1 MRRIRSTVVV
11 LACTILLGSIR
22 RLFPERL
29 MSYSGSRAILDA
41 AFALGLLGLILLL
54 ASGLGWKVLRRLR
67 VRELTA
73 LEKAVFALPL
83 GLGILAYGVLAL
95 GLLGLLD
102 SWALLLWLLAVG
114 ILSWPEWSELLA
126 RLPSWMSRQLSGF
139 GGLRWGEKA
148 ILLVGGLVLG
158 LGLLNALTPPWDYD
172 GLMYHLLAPRLFL
185 QAGQILPLPDT
196 WQANGPFTIEMLY
209 TLGLAW
215 ESDTF
220 AKLLHYSCAL
230 WLVLATFGF
239 GQRHLGRAEAWLA
252 VALLLGVPIFPNWAA
267 SAGAD
272 MAWALYEFLALYAL
286 MLWRERYQNHLLFL
300 AALMV
305 GFALGSKYLA
315 LGALGILGLW
325 ILWQGRGIG
334 WGRAIR
340 YGLAFGG
347 LAILTALPWYA
358 KNWLL
363 VGNPLYP
370 FLFGGLEWD
379 AERLGHLMAYLQSF
393 GVGRGFVDYLLLPWN
408 LYAQNTQFGT
418 LGIALEI
425 PGLLLPAAILYP
437 FGRRRKVL
445 NAVACI
451 TGMRFIAWAMGSQQ
465 TRFLLPIFPA
475 LALLGASGLWSLIRR
490 LQVRWKWAVVS
501 TFLLV
506 GVAVSATLLLQ
517 VIMFGVV
524 QPTNVILGRQSK
536 SEFLEQR
543 LVDFCALQFVRN
555 NLSPDERALMMWDGM
570 GYYCDARCLPDADQS
585 NWTRLIDTTS
595 TPMETAARL
604 QAKGVTHLLFN
615 RREAEFFLHHDPSGQ
630 HEQAMGFF
638 LREFLPSCTEVI
650 YHDEKMLLAKI
661 SCP

>member
-1 MRRIRSTVVV
+1 MKRLHSVVV
-11 LACTILLGSIR
+11 VGVLVILLGGTR
-22 RLFPERL
+22 WLLPERPL
-29 MSYSGSRAILDA
+29 TYTGPRALLDA
-41 AFALGLLGLILLL
+41 AFALGLLGLVLLL
-54 ASGLGWKVLRRLR
+54 AGSLGWKVLRRLGFQ
-67 VRELTA
+67 ELTT
-73 LEKAVFALPL
+73 LEKALFALPL

-95 GLLGLLD
+95 GLLGILD
-102 SWALLLWLLAVG
+102 SWSLLLWLLVVG
-114 ILSWPEWSELLA
+114 IISWPEWSELVA
-126 RLPSWMSRQLSGF
+126 RLPSWMSRQLQGF
-139 GGLRWGEKA
+139 GDLRRGEKA

-158 LGLLNALTPPWDYD
+158 LGLLHALTPPWDYD
-172 GLMYHLLAPRLFL
+172 GLMYHLLGPRLFL

-215 ESDTF
+215 DSDTF
-220 AKLLHYSCAL
+220 AKLLHYFCAV
-230 WLVLATFGF
+230 WLVLATFAF
-239 GQRHLGRAEAWLA
+239 GQRHQGRAEAWLA
-252 VALLLGVPIFPNWAA
+252 VALLLGVPIFPNWVA

-286 MLWRERYQNHLLFL
+286 MLWRERYQNRLLLL
-300 AALMV
+300 AALMM

-315 LGALGILGLW
+315 LGGLGILGLW
-325 ILWQGRGIG
+325 ILWRGRGIG
-334 WGRAIR
+334 WGRAIK

-347 LAILTALPWYA
+347 LAILIALPWYA

-363 VGNPLYP
+363 AGNPLYP

-379 AERLGHLMAYLQSF
+379 AERLDYLMAYLQSF
-393 GVGRGFVDYLLLPWN
+393 GVGRGFVDYLLLPWS
-408 LYAQNTQFGT
+408 LYTQNTQFGT

-437 FGRRRKVL
+437 FGQRRKVL

-451 TGMRFIAWAMGSQQ
+451 AGMHFVAWALGSQQ
-465 TRFLLPIFPA
+465 TRFLLPVFPA

-490 LQVRWKWAVVS
+490 VQVRWKWAVALAY
-501 TFLLV
+501 LLV

-517 VIMFGVV
+517 VIMFGIV

-543 LVDFCALQFVRN
+543 LVDFSALQFVRN
-555 NLSPDERALMMWDGM
+555 NLSPNERALMMWDGM

-585 NWTRLIDTTS
+585 NWTRLIETTS
-595 TPMETAARL
+595 TPMEIAARL

-615 RREAEFFLHHDPSGQ
+615 RRDAEFLLHHDPTGQ

-638 LREFLPSCTEVI
+638 LREFLPACTEVL
-650 YHDEKMLLAKI
+650 YRDSYTLLARI
-661 SCP
+661 DCR